1 VKGYRDDGTLTPQD
15 GVEEAAW
22 MWATDQMPGAA
33 EPAVSEEP
41 AEAVGMRNPA
51 RVALGMAVLAA
62 ERLGAKNSDVFV
74 VGVGLAD
81 KAAHELKALAGLV
94 AGPPQRFVRRTGQRG
109 RLRQV
114 RERVDRVVDDARK
127 RGRATVER
135 GRADADAVVKN
146 GVSGGRQWAE
156 QRAVPPL
163 LDGLA
168 PHLADRIVPRIVDG
182 VLPRLVPELRAST
195 LSVLVRDLA
204 SDPRLRSLV
213 DTGRDVVSDAAQQ
226 LRSATGTA
234 DDRIEA
240 AFRRIVRGA
249 TDDQTSVPL
258 ADTPPGEIPREP

>member
-1 VKGYRDDGTLTPQD
+1 VEGYKDDGTLTPQD

-22 MWATDQMPGAA
+22 MWAADQVPGAG
-33 EPAVSEEP
+33 EPPVPEEP
-41 AEAVGMRNPA
+41 SEAPGMRNPA

-62 ERLGAKNSDVFV
+62 ERLGARNSDVFV

-81 KAAHELKALAGLV
+81 RAAHELKALAGLV
-94 AGPPQRFVRRTGQRG
+94 AGPPQRFARRSSQRG

-114 RERVDRVVDDARK
+114 RERVDRVVDDARR

-156 QRAVPPL
+156 PL
-163 LDGLA
+163 VDGLA

-182 VLPRLVPELRAST
+182 VLPRLIPELRAGT

-204 SDPRLRSLV
+204 SDPRLRTLV

-226 LRSATGTA
+226 LRNATGTT

-249 TDDQTSVPL
+249 TDEPL
-258 ADTPPGEIPREP
+258 ADTPPGEFPPEP